1 MNGHSEHL
9 HDAPGRHR
17 AGKPFALHN
26 LTAAGAVVVVVALL
40 LFTHFSL
47 SPTCLPALLLSTLRV
62 NCRQLTCLAVLQGSR
77 ATGGTGFR
85 GETAE

>member
-26 LTAAGAVVVVVALL
+26 LTAAGAVVVVVVALL

-62 NCRQLTCLAVLQGSR
+62 NCRQLTCLAVL
-77 ATGGTGFR
+77 
-85 GETAE
+85 